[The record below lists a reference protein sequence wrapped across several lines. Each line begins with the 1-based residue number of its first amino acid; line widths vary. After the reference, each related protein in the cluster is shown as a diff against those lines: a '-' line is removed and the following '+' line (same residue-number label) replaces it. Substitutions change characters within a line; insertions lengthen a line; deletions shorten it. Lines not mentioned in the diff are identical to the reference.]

1 MAAREFKLPDL
12 GEGLKEGTLVG
23 WKVKEGDT
31 IVAEQP
37 IAEVETDKAT
47 TELPSPFAGKITKLH
62 YKPGDVIPVGN
73 VIMTVEGEGGAV
85 SAAKPA
91 ATKPA
96 AAPAKPPAAAK
107 APTVPTTK
115 TPASSVATA
124 KPASSVPVAKSPTTS
139 SPAPSAP
146 AVPQRNLPAAAAIM
160 NPSTILA
167 APATRKLAREKGVDL
182 KNIQGTGPG
191 GRITQEDVLS
201 YASSGGRALDD
212 LMGPLAAHGGESN
225 GLTFPRPM
233 LPDFSRFGEYER
245 KPATPIRRRIV
256 QAMTLSSQVTAAVT
270 YTDEADISAL
280 EQFRNDAKDITKERG
295 IKLTTLAVV
304 AKACAAALQRFPDFN
319 ASYDDDKQE
328 IVYKKYYHIGIAVDS
343 PQGLLVPVLRHAD
356 HRPISELATEI
367 ATLAEAARTG
377 KIQREQMQGG
387 TFTITNIGVIGGL
400 SFTPV
405 INWPEVAILGLG
417 RTQERLAF
425 DKDGK
430 TVIAKKMMPLCLTF
444 DHRLIDGAAAARFV
458 NAIKEYLENPLL
470 LLMDA

>member
-1 MAAREFKLPDL
+1 MAAKDFKLPDL

-23 WKVKEGDT
+23 WKIKEGDP
-31 IVAEQP
+31 VAAEQA

-47 TELPSPFAGKITKLH
+47 TELPSPYAGKVTKLH
-62 YKPGDVIPVGN
+62 FKPGDVIPVGK
-73 VIMTVEGEGGAV
+73 VIMTVEAEGAASPAAKAPAKAGTPTKAAPAKA
-85 SAAKPA
+85 AAKPA
-91 ATKPA
+91 PA
-96 AAPAKPPAAAK
+96 PAKAAPVPASTAIAKAPAAPAP
-107 APTVPTTK
+107 
-115 TPASSVATA
+115 TPANV
-124 KPASSVPVAKSPTTS
+124 
-139 SPAPSAP
+139 P
-146 AVPQRNLPAAAAIM
+146 AVPQHVLPAAAAVL
-160 NPSTILA
+160 NPSNILA

-182 KNIQGTGPG
+182 KNIRGTGPG

-201 YASSGGRALDD
+201 FVSGGGRAMDD
-212 LMGPLAAHGGESN
+212 LMAPIAMHSSEGG
-225 GLTFPRPM
+225 GMTFPRPM
-233 LPDFSRFGEYER
+233 LPDFTRFGESER
-245 KPATPIRRRIV
+245 KPASPIRRRIV
-256 QAMTLSSQVTAAVT
+256 QAMTISSQVTAAVT
-270 YTDEADISAL
+270 YTDEADITAL
-280 EQFRNDAKDITKERG
+280 EQFRVDAKDITKERG
-295 IKLTTLAVV
+295 IKLTSLAVV

-328 IVYKKYYHIGIAVDS
+328 IVYKKYYHIGVAVDS
-343 PQGLLVPVLRHAD
+343 PQGLLVPVLRNAD
-356 HRPISELATEI
+356 HRPISELAGEI
-367 ATLAEAARTG
+367 VTLAEAARTG

>member
-1 MAAREFKLPDL
+1 MAAKDFKLPDL

-31 IVAEQP
+31 IAAEQA

-47 TELPSPFAGKITKLH
+47 TELPSPFAGKVTKLH
-62 YKPGDVIPVGN
+62 YKPGDVIPVGK
-73 VIMTVEGEGGAV
+73 VIMTVEAEGAATP
-85 SAAKPA
+85 AAKTPAKAGTPAKATPA
-91 ATKPA
+91 AK
-96 AAPAKPPAAAK
+96 AAPAKAVPVPAAPIAK
-107 APTVPTTK
+107 VP
-115 TPASSVATA
+115 AT
-124 KPASSVPVAKSPTTS
+124 PVAAPV
-139 SPAPSAP
+139 PAAP
-146 AVPQRNLPAAAAIM
+146 VVAQRTLPAAAAVL

-167 APATRKLAREKGVDL
+167 APATRKIAREKGVDL
-182 KNIQGTGPG
+182 KNIRGTGPG

-201 YASSGGRALDD
+201 FVSGGGRAMDD
-212 LMGPLAAHGGESN
+212 LMAPIATHGGEGG

-233 LPDFSRFGEYER
+233 LPDFTRFGESER
-245 KPATPIRRRIV
+245 KPASPIRRRIV
-256 QAMTLSSQVTAAVT
+256 QAMTISSQVTAAVT
-270 YTDEADISAL
+270 YTDEADITAL
-280 EQFRNDAKDITKERG
+280 EQFRVDAKDITKERG
-295 IKLTTLAVV
+295 IKLTSLAVV

-328 IVYKKYYHIGIAVDS
+328 VVYKKYYHVGIAVDS
-343 PQGLLVPVLRHAD
+343 PAGLLVPVLRNAD
-356 HRPISELATEI
+356 HRPISELAAEI
-367 ATLAEAARTG
+367 VALAEAARTG

-425 DKDGK
+425 DTDGK
-430 TVIAKKMMPLCLTF
+430 TIIAKKMMPLCLTF

>member
-1 MAAREFKLPDL
+1 MAAKEFKLPDL

-23 WKVKEGDT
+23 WKVKEGDN
-31 IVAEQP
+31 VAAEQA

-47 TELPSPFAGKITKLH
+47 TELPSPFAGKVTKLH
-62 YKPGDVIPVGN
+62 YKPGDVIPVGK
-73 VIMTVEGEGGAV
+73 VIMTVEAEGAAAP
-85 SAAKPA
+85 AAKAPA
-91 ATKPA
+91 K
-96 AAPAKPPAAAK
+96 AAPAKPAPAAAK
-107 APTVPTTK
+107 VAPAP
-115 TPASSVATA
+115 A
-124 KPASSVPVAKSPTTS
+124 KPAPVPAKAAPAPAAPVAKA
-139 SPAPSAP
+139 PAPAP
-146 AVPQRNLPAAAAIM
+146 AAPASPQRSLPAAAAVL

-167 APATRKLAREKGVDL
+167 APATRKLAREKGVEL
-182 KNIQGTGPG
+182 KNVRGTGPG
-191 GRITQEDVLS
+191 GRVTQEDVLS
-201 YASSGGRALDD
+201 FASGGFQTLDD
-212 LMGPLAAHGGESN
+212 TIAPITQHSSEGN

-233 LPDFSRFGEYER
+233 LPDFTRFGESER
-245 KPATPIRRRIV
+245 KPASPIRRRIV
-256 QAMTLSSQVTAAVT
+256 QAMTISSQVTAAVT
-270 YTDEADISAL
+270 YTDEADITAL
-280 EQFRNDAKDITKERG
+280 EQFRVDAKDITKERG
-295 IKLTTLAVV
+295 IKLTSLAVV

-328 IVYKKYYHIGIAVDS
+328 VVYKKYYHIGIAVDS
-343 PQGLLVPVLRHAD
+343 PAGLLVPVLRHAD

-367 ATLAEAARTG
+367 VSLAEAARTG

-444 DHRLIDGAAAARFV
+444 DHRLIDGALAARFV
-458 NAIKEYLENPLL
+458 NAVKEYLENPLL

>member
-1 MAAREFKLPDL
+1 MAAKEFKLPDL

-31 IVAEQP
+31 IAAEQA

-47 TELPSPFAGKITKLH
+47 TELPSPFAGKVAKLH
-62 YKPGDVIPVGN
+62 FKPGDVIPVGK
-73 VIMTVEGEGGAV
+73 VILTVETEG
-85 SAAKPA
+85 
-91 ATKPA
+91 A
-96 AAPAKPPAAAK
+96 AAPAAKAPAKAAPAKAAPAKAAPAAK
-107 APTVPTTK
+107 AAAPVP
-115 TPASSVATA
+115 A
-124 KPASSVPVAKSPTTS
+124 KPA
-139 SPAPSAP
+139 PAPAAP
-146 AVPQRNLPAAAAIM
+146 APTVAAPLAKIASPSVPQRTLPAAAAVL

-182 KNIQGTGPG
+182 KNVRGTGPG

-201 YASSGGRALDD
+201 FVSGGGRAMDD
-212 LMGPLAAHGGESN
+212 LMAPIAIHGGEGN
-225 GLTFPRPM
+225 GMTFPRPM
-233 LPDFSRFGEYER
+233 LPDFTRFGESER
-245 KPATPIRRRIV
+245 KPASPIRRRIV
-256 QAMTLSSQVTAAVT
+256 QAMTISSQVTAAVT
-270 YTDEADISAL
+270 YTDEADITAL
-280 EQFRNDAKDITKERG
+280 EQFRVDAKDITKERG
-295 IKLTTLAVV
+295 IKLTSLAVV

-328 IVYKKYYHIGIAVDS
+328 VVYKKYYHIGIAVDS
-343 PQGLLVPVLRHAD
+343 PSGLLVPVLRHAD

-367 ATLAEAARTG
+367 VTLAEAARTG

-430 TVIAKKMMPLCLTF
+430 TIIAKKMMPLCLTF
-444 DHRLIDGAAAARFV
+444 DHRLIDGALAARFV

>member
-1 MAAREFKLPDL
+1 MAKEFKLPDL
-12 GEGLKEGTLVG
+12 GEGLKEGTLVT

-31 IVAEQP
+31 VAAEQAV
-37 IAEVETDKAT
+37 AEVETDKAT
-47 TELPSPFAGKITKLH
+47 TELPSPYAGKVLKLH
-62 YKPGDVIPVGN
+62 FKPGDVIPVGA
-73 VIMTVEGEGGAV
+73 VILTVEEAAGASPKAPV
-85 SAAKPA
+85 AKPA
-91 ATKPA
+91 GNAKAAPA
-96 AAPAKPPAAAK
+96 AARPVSPPAKTTPAPASPVPAAM
-107 APTVPTTK
+107 P
-115 TPASSVATA
+115 
-124 KPASSVPVAKSPTTS
+124 SVPAVPAPQ
-139 SPAPSAP
+139 SPAP
-146 AVPQRNLPAAAAIM
+146 PQRSLPAAAAVM
-160 NPSTILA
+160 NPTPILA

-182 KNIQGTGPG
+182 KNVRGTGPG

-201 YASSGGRALDD
+201 FFSGSGRSMDD
-212 LMGPLAAHGGESN
+212 LMAPIGVHGEGG

-233 LPDFSRFGEYER
+233 LPDFNRFGEHER
-245 KPATPIRRRIV
+245 KPASPIRRRIV

-270 YTDEADISAL
+270 YMDEADVTAL
-280 EQFRNDAKDITKERG
+280 EKFRQEAKEITQERG
-295 IKLTTLAVV
+295 VKLTTLSVV

-343 PQGLLVPVLRHAD
+343 PQGLLVPVLRNAD
-356 HRPISELATEI
+356 QRPVSELAGEI
-367 ATLAEAARTG
+367 TALAEAARTG

-400 SFTPV
+400 GFTPV

-425 DKDGK
+425 DADGK
-430 TVIAKKMMPLCLTF
+430 TVVARKMLPLCLTF

-458 NAIKEYLENPLL
+458 NAVKEYLENPLL

>member
-1 MAAREFKLPDL
+1 MAKEFKLPDL
-12 GEGLKEGTLVG
+12 GEGLKEGTLVT

-31 IVAEQP
+31 IAAEQAV
-37 IAEVETDKAT
+37 AEVETDKAT
-47 TELPSPFAGKITKLH
+47 TELPSPYAGKVLKLH
-62 YKPGDVIPVGN
+62 FKPGDVIPVGA
-73 VIMTVEGEGGAV
+73 VILTVDAAGSTAGPPAKAAP
-85 SAAKPA
+85 AAKPA
-91 ATKPA
+91 PANAKP
-96 AAPAKPPAAAK
+96 APAKPAPAPAK
-107 APTVPTTK
+107 APTPVSAPIAK
-115 TPASSVATA
+115 ATA
-124 KPASSVPVAKSPTTS
+124 
-139 SPAPSAP
+139 PAPAP
-146 AVPQRNLPAAAAIM
+146 QPAPTQPPAPPQRQLPAAAAVM
-160 NPSTILA
+160 NPTPILA

-182 KNIQGTGPG
+182 KNVRGTGPG

-201 YASSGGRALDD
+201 FISGGGRPMDD
-212 LMGPLAAHGGESN
+212 LMAPIGTHGEGGG

-233 LPDFSRFGEYER
+233 LPDFTRFGESER
-245 KPATPIRRRIV
+245 KPASPIRRRIV

-270 YTDEADISAL
+270 YMDEADITAL
-280 EQFRNDAKDITKERG
+280 ENFRHEAKEITQERG
-295 IKLTTLAVV
+295 VKLTTLAVV

-343 PQGLLVPVLRHAD
+343 PQGLLVPVLRDANL
-356 HRPISELATEI
+356 RPISELAGEI
-367 ATLAEAARTG
+367 VSLAEAARSG

-400 SFTPV
+400 AFTPV

-430 TVIAKKMMPLCLTF
+430 TVVARKMMPLCLTF

-458 NAIKEYLENPLL
+458 NAVKEYLENPLL

>member
-1 MAAREFKLPDL
+1 MAAKDFKLPDL

-31 IVAEQP
+31 IAAEQA

-47 TELPSPFAGKITKLH
+47 TELPSPFAGKVTKLH
-62 YKPGDVIPVGN
+62 YKSGDVIPVGK
-73 VIMTVEGEGGAV
+73 VIMTVEAEGVTAPVGKAP
-85 SAAKPA
+85 AK
-91 ATKPA
+91 
-96 AAPAKPPAAAK
+96 AAPAKPAPGAPAAKAAPAAPVKAAPAPAAAIAK
-107 APTVPTTK
+107 MPAAP
-115 TPASSVATA
+115 ATA
-124 KPASSVPVAKSPTTS
+124 
-139 SPAPSAP
+139 PAPAAP
-146 AVPQRNLPAAAAIM
+146 VVAQRSLPAAAAVL

-167 APATRKLAREKGVDL
+167 APATRKMAREKGIDL
-182 KNIQGTGPG
+182 KNIRGTGPG

-201 YASSGGRALDD
+201 FVSGGGRAMDD
-212 LMGPLAAHGGESN
+212 LMAPITVHNGEGG

-233 LPDFSRFGEYER
+233 LPDFSRFGESER
-245 KPATPIRRRIV
+245 KPASPIRRRIV
-256 QAMTLSSQVTAAVT
+256 QAMTISSQVTAAVT
-270 YTDEADISAL
+270 YTDEADITAL
-280 EQFRNDAKDITKERG
+280 EQFRVDAKDITKERG
-295 IKLTTLAVV
+295 IKLTSLAVV

-328 IVYKKYYHIGIAVDS
+328 VVYKKYYHVGIAVDS
-343 PQGLLVPVLRHAD
+343 PSGLLVPVLRNAD
-356 HRPISELATEI
+356 HRPISELAGEI
-367 ATLAEAARTG
+367 VSLAEAARTG

-417 RTQERLAF
+417 RSQERLAF

>member
-1 MAAREFKLPDL
+1 MARDFKLPDL

-23 WKVKEGDT
+23 WKVKEGDS
-31 IVAEQP
+31 VAAEQAV
-37 IAEVETDKAT
+37 AEVETDKAT
-47 TELPSPFAGKITKLH
+47 TELPSPYAGKILKLH
-62 YKPGDVIPVGN
+62 FKPGDVIPVGS
-73 VIMTVEGEGGAV
+73 VILTVEESGATAPAKGAP
-85 SAAKPA
+85 AAKPA
-91 ATKPA
+91 ANAKPA
-96 AAPAKPPAAAK
+96 AAPAAKQPAPVAKPAPAAA
-107 APTVPTTK
+107 T
-115 TPASSVATA
+115 
-124 KPASSVPVAKSPTTS
+124 PVAKL
-139 SPAPSAP
+139 P
-146 AVPQRNLPAAAAIM
+146 AVPAQAPQPAPAAPPAPPQRQLPAAAAVL
-160 NPSTILA
+160 NPTPILA

-182 KNIQGTGPG
+182 KNVRGTGPG

-201 YASSGGRALDD
+201 FISGGGRPMDD
-212 LMGPLAAHGGESN
+212 LMAPIGVHGDGG

-233 LPDFSRFGEYER
+233 LPDFTRFGESER
-245 KPATPIRRRIV
+245 KPASPIRRRIV

-270 YTDEADISAL
+270 YMDEADVTEL
-280 EQFRNDAKDITKERG
+280 EKFRNEAKEITKERG
-295 IKLTTLAVV
+295 VKLTTLAVV

-328 IVYKKYYHIGIAVDS
+328 IVYKNYYHIGIAVDS
-343 PQGLLVPVLRHAD
+343 PQGLLVPVLRNAD
-356 HRPISELATEI
+356 QRPISELAGEI
-367 ATLAEAARTG
+367 VSLADAARSG

-400 SFTPV
+400 GFTPV

-417 RTQERLAF
+417 RAQERLAF

-430 TVIAKKMMPLCLTF
+430 TVVARKMLPLCLTF

>member
-1 MAAREFKLPDL
+1 MAQKEFKLPDL

-23 WKVKEGDT
+23 WKVKEGET
-31 IVAEQP
+31 IASEQA

-47 TELPSPFAGKITKLH
+47 TELPSPFAGKVVKLH
-62 YKPGDVIPVGN
+62 YKPGDVIPVGQ
-73 VIMTVEGEGGAV
+73 VIVTVEVAGSTAP
-85 SAAKPA
+85 AAKTPAKPA
-91 ATKPA
+91 AKAAPAKSPVATKPA
-96 AAPAKPPAAAK
+96 AAEI
-107 APTVPTTK
+107 
-115 TPASSVATA
+115 
-124 KPASSVPVAKSPTTS
+124 KSP
-139 SPAPSAP
+139 AP
-146 AVPQRNLPAAAAIM
+146 AVPATPKAASAPAAPVVAQKTLPESSAVL

-182 KNIQGTGPG
+182 KNVRGTGPG

-201 YASSGGRALDD
+201 FVSGGGRAMDD
-212 LMGPLAAHGGESN
+212 LMAPIATHGEGG

-233 LPDFSRFGEYER
+233 LPDFSRFGESER
-245 KPATPIRRRIV
+245 KPASPIRRRIV
-256 QAMTLSSQVTAAVT
+256 QAMTISSQVTAAVT

-280 EQFRNDAKDITKERG
+280 EKFRSDAKDITKERG
-295 IKLTTLAVV
+295 IKLTSLAVV

-328 IVYKKYYHIGIAVDS
+328 VVYKKYYHIGIAVDS
-343 PQGLLVPVLRHAD
+343 PAGLLVPVLRNAD
-356 HRPISELATEI
+356 SRPISELAGEI
-367 ATLAEAARTG
+367 VSLAEAARTG

-425 DKDGK
+425 DTDGK
-430 TVIAKKMMPLCLTF
+430 TIIAKKMMPLCLTF

>member
-1 MAAREFKLPDL
+1 MAAKDFKLPDL

-31 IVAEQP
+31 IAAEQA

-47 TELPSPFAGKITKLH
+47 TELPSPFAGKVTKLH
-62 YKPGDVIPVGN
+62 YKPGDVIPVGK
-73 VIMTVEGEGGAV
+73 VIMTVEAEGAAAP
-85 SAAKPA
+85 AAKAPA
-91 ATKPA
+91 K
-96 AAPAKPPAAAK
+96 AAPAKPAPAAPVAKAAPAKATPAPVAPITKVAAAPAAA
-107 APTVPTTK
+107 P
-115 TPASSVATA
+115 
-124 KPASSVPVAKSPTTS
+124 
-139 SPAPSAP
+139 PAPAAP
-146 AVPQRNLPAAAAIM
+146 VVAQRTLPAAAAVL

-167 APATRKLAREKGVDL
+167 APATRKMAREKGVDL
-182 KNIQGTGPG
+182 KNIRGTGPG

-201 YASSGGRALDD
+201 FVSGGGRAMDD
-212 LMGPLAAHGGESN
+212 LMAPITVHNGEGG

-233 LPDFSRFGEYER
+233 LPDFSRFGESER
-245 KPATPIRRRIV
+245 KPASPIRRRIV
-256 QAMTLSSQVTAAVT
+256 QAMTISSQVTAAVT
-270 YTDEADISAL
+270 YTDEADITAL
-280 EQFRNDAKDITKERG
+280 EQFRVDAKDITKERG
-295 IKLTTLAVV
+295 IKLTSLAVV

-328 IVYKKYYHIGIAVDS
+328 VVYKKYYHVGIAVDS
-343 PQGLLVPVLRHAD
+343 PAGLLVPVLRNAD
-356 HRPISELATEI
+356 HRPISELAAEI
-367 ATLAEAARTG
+367 VSLAEAARTG

-400 SFTPV
+400 SFNPV

-444 DHRLIDGAAAARFV
+444 DHRLIDGALAARFV

>member
-1 MAAREFKLPDL
+1 MAAKEFKLPDL

-23 WKVKEGDT
+23 WKIKEGDT
-31 IVAEQP
+31 VAAEQA

-47 TELPSPFAGKITKLH
+47 TELPSPFAGKVTKLH
-62 YKPGDVIPVGN
+62 FKPGDVIPVGK
-73 VIMTVEGEGGAV
+73 VIMTVEAEG
-85 SAAKPA
+85 
-91 ATKPA
+91 A
-96 AAPAKPPAAAK
+96 AAPAPKAPAKGASPAK
-107 APTVPTTK
+107 AAPAKAAVPAKAAPPKAPSTPAPTPASTAIAK
-115 TPASSVATA
+115 TPAMPTP
-124 KPASSVPVAKSPTTS
+124 PASNV
-139 SPAPSAP
+139 P
-146 AVPQRNLPAAAAIM
+146 AVPERHLPAAAAVL

-167 APATRKLAREKGVDL
+167 APATRKLAREKGIDL
-182 KNIQGTGPG
+182 KNVRGTGPG

-201 YASSGGRALDD
+201 FASGGGRAMDD
-212 LMGPLAAHGGESN
+212 LMAPIAVHTNGEGG

-233 LPDFSRFGEYER
+233 LPDFARFGESER
-245 KPATPIRRRIV
+245 KPASPIRRRIV
-256 QAMTLSSQVTAAVT
+256 QAMTISSQVTAAVT
-270 YTDEADISAL
+270 YTDEADITAL
-280 EQFRNDAKDITKERG
+280 EQFRTDAKDITKERG
-295 IKLTTLAVV
+295 IKLTSLAVV

-328 IVYKKYYHIGIAVDS
+328 IVYKKYYHIGVAVDS
-343 PQGLLVPVLRHAD
+343 PQGLLVPVLRNAD
-356 HRPISELATEI
+356 HRPISELASEI
-367 ATLAEAARTG
+367 VTLAEAARTG

-444 DHRLIDGAAAARFV
+444 DHRLIDGAAAARFI

>member
-1 MAAREFKLPDL
+1 MAAKEFKLPDL

-23 WKVKEGDT
+23 WKVKEGDN
-31 IVAEQP
+31 VAAEQA

-47 TELPSPFAGKITKLH
+47 TELPSPFAGKVTKLH
-62 YKPGDVIPVGN
+62 YKPGDVIPVGK
-73 VIMTVEGEGGAV
+73 VIMTVEAEG
-85 SAAKPA
+85 
-91 ATKPA
+91 A
-96 AAPAKPPAAAK
+96 AAPAAKAPAKPAPAKPAPAAAK
-107 APTVPTTK
+107 AA
-115 TPASSVATA
+115 PAPA
-124 KPASSVPVAKSPTTS
+124 KPAPVAAKAAPAPAAPVAKIAPATA
-139 SPAPSAP
+139 APSAP
-146 AVPQRNLPAAAAIM
+146 QRTLPAAAAVL

-167 APATRKLAREKGVDL
+167 APATRKLAREKDVDL
-182 KNIQGTGPG
+182 KNVRGTGPG

-201 YASSGGRALDD
+201 FVSGGGRAMDD
-212 LMGPLAAHGGESN
+212 LMAPIATQGGEGS

-233 LPDFSRFGEYER
+233 LPDFSRFGESER
-245 KPATPIRRRIV
+245 KPASPIRRRIV

-270 YTDEADISAL
+270 YTDEADITAL
-280 EQFRNDAKDITKERG
+280 EQFRVDAKDITKERG
-295 IKLTTLAVV
+295 IKLTSLAVV

-328 IVYKKYYHIGIAVDS
+328 VVYKKYYHIGIAVDS
-343 PQGLLVPVLRHAD
+343 PSGLLVPVLRHAD

-367 ATLAEAARTG
+367 VSLAEAARTG

-444 DHRLIDGAAAARFV
+444 DHRLIDGALAARFV
-458 NAIKEYLENPLL
+458 NAVKEYLENPLL

>member
-1 MAAREFKLPDL
+1 MAQKEFKLPDL

-31 IVAEQP
+31 IASEQA

-47 TELPSPFAGKITKLH
+47 TELPSPFAGKVVKLH
-62 YKPGDVIPVGN
+62 FKPGDVIPVGQ
-73 VIMTVEGEGGAV
+73 VILTVEVTGSAAPAAKAPAKPAAKV
-85 SAAKPA
+85 ATAATKTPAAKPA
-91 ATKPA
+91 VAEA
-96 AAPAKPPAAAK
+96 
-107 APTVPTTK
+107 K
-115 TPASSVATA
+115 TP
-124 KPASSVPVAKSPTTS
+124 
-139 SPAPSAP
+139 AP
-146 AVPQRNLPAAAAIM
+146 AVPAAPKAAPAPAAPVVAQKSLPESAAVL

-182 KNIQGTGPG
+182 KNVRGTGPG

-201 YASSGGRALDD
+201 FVSGGGRAMDD
-212 LMGPLAAHGGESN
+212 LMAPIATHGDGG

-233 LPDFSRFGEYER
+233 LPDFSRFGESER
-245 KPATPIRRRIV
+245 KPASPIRRRIV
-256 QAMTLSSQVTAAVT
+256 QAMTISSQVTAAVT
-270 YTDEADISAL
+270 YTDEADITAL
-280 EQFRNDAKDITKERG
+280 EKFRTDAKDATKERG
-295 IKLTTLAVV
+295 IKLTSLAVI

-328 IVYKKYYHIGIAVDS
+328 VVYKKYYHIGIAVDS
-343 PQGLLVPVLRHAD
+343 PAGLLVPVLRNAD
-356 HRPISELATEI
+356 HRPISELAAEI
-367 ATLAEAARTG
+367 VSLAEAARTG

-425 DKDGK
+425 DTDGK

>member
-1 MAAREFKLPDL
+1 MAAKEFKLPDL

-23 WKVKEGDT
+23 WKVKEGDN
-31 IVAEQP
+31 VAAEQA

-47 TELPSPFAGKITKLH
+47 TELPSPFAGKVTKLH
-62 YKPGDVIPVGN
+62 YKPGDVIPVGK
-73 VIMTVEGEGGAV
+73 VIMTVEAEGAAAP
-85 SAAKPA
+85 AAKAPA
-91 ATKPA
+91 K
-96 AAPAKPPAAAK
+96 AAPAKPAPAAAK
-107 APTVPTTK
+107 AA
-115 TPASSVATA
+115 PAPA
-124 KPASSVPVAKSPTTS
+124 KPAPVPAKAAPAPAAPVAKA
-139 SPAPSAP
+139 PAPAP
-146 AVPQRNLPAAAAIM
+146 AAPAAPQRSLPAAAAVL

-167 APATRKLAREKGVDL
+167 APATRKLAREKGVEL
-182 KNIQGTGPG
+182 KNVRGTGPG
-191 GRITQEDVLS
+191 GRVTQEDVLS
-201 YASSGGRALDD
+201 FVSGGARALDD
-212 LMGPLAAHGGESN
+212 VMAPIATHGGEGN

-233 LPDFSRFGEYER
+233 LPDFSRFGESER
-245 KPATPIRRRIV
+245 KPASPIRRRIV
-256 QAMTLSSQVTAAVT
+256 QAMTISSQVTAAVT
-270 YTDEADISAL
+270 YTDEADITAL
-280 EQFRNDAKDITKERG
+280 EQFRVDAKDITKERG
-295 IKLTTLAVV
+295 IKLTSLAVV

-328 IVYKKYYHIGIAVDS
+328 VVYKKYYHIGIAVDS
-343 PQGLLVPVLRHAD
+343 PAGLLVPVLRHAD

-367 ATLAEAARTG
+367 VSLAEAARTG

-417 RTQERLAF
+417 RIQERLAF

-444 DHRLIDGAAAARFV
+444 DHRLIDGALAARFV
-458 NAIKEYLENPLL
+458 NAVKEYLENPLL

>member
-1 MAAREFKLPDL
+1 MAAKEFKLPDL
-12 GEGLKEGTLVG
+12 GEGLKEGTLVS

-31 IVAEQP
+31 IAAEQA

-47 TELPSPFAGKITKLH
+47 TELPSPYAGKVTKLH
-62 YKPGDVIPVGN
+62 YKPGDVIPVGK
-73 VIMTVEGEGGAV
+73 VILTVEAEGSSG
-85 SAAKPA
+85 P
-91 ATKPA
+91 ATKAPA
-96 AAPAKPPAAAK
+96 KAAPVKAAPAAK
-107 APTVPTTK
+107 AAPV
-115 TPASSVATA
+115 TA
-124 KPASSVPVAKSPTTS
+124 KPAPAPVAPAPVPAAPLAKIAPATA
-139 SPAPSAP
+139 APSAP
-146 AVPQRNLPAAAAIM
+146 QRTLPAAAAVL

-167 APATRKLAREKGVDL
+167 APATRKLAREKGVEL
-182 KNIQGTGPG
+182 KNVRGTGPG

-201 YASSGGRALDD
+201 FVSGGGRAMDD
-212 LMGPLAAHGGESN
+212 LMAPITMHGGEGN
-225 GLTFPRPM
+225 GMTFPRPM
-233 LPDFSRFGEYER
+233 LPDFTRFGESER
-245 KPATPIRRRIV
+245 KPASPIRRRIV
-256 QAMTLSSQVTAAVT
+256 QAMTISSQVTAAVT
-270 YTDEADISAL
+270 YTDEADITAL
-280 EQFRNDAKDITKERG
+280 EQFRVDAKDITKERG
-295 IKLTTLAVV
+295 IKLTSLAVV

-328 IVYKKYYHIGIAVDS
+328 VVYKKYYHIGIAVDS
-343 PQGLLVPVLRHAD
+343 PAGLLVPVLRNAD

-367 ATLAEAARTG
+367 VSLAEAARTG

-444 DHRLIDGAAAARFV
+444 DHRLIDGALAARFV
-458 NAIKEYLENPLL
+458 NAVKEYLENPLL